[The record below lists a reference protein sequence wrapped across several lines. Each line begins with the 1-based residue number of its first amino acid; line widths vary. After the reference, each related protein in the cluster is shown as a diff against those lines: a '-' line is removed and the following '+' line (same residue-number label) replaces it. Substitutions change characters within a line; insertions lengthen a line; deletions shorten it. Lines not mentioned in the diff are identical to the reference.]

1 MNDQDYIIIKGAREH
16 NLQNVTVKIPKNK
29 LVILSGVSGSGK
41 SSMAMDTLYAE
52 GQRRYVESLSSYARQ
67 FLGMMKRPDV
77 DSIEG
82 LSPAIAIDQHGISHN
97 PRSTVGTVTEI
108 YDYLRVL
115 FARIGHPHCPKCDRE
130 ISHQTSTSITQQ
142 ILKIITQKVAKETTA
157 RYFILSPVIRDKR
170 GEFSQLFLN
179 LQKKGFEMV
188 RIDGQIYY
196 LRDAPLLIKTNRHNI
211 EVVVDKINIFRKYD
225 QTEFEGRV
233 LNDVEIALDLSDG
246 LTILTEV
253 KDKSFN
259 FPEQPKEMEDLQ
271 FSRRFAC
278 PNCGL
283 NLPEIEPRLFSF
295 NSPQGAC
302 PECNGLGIKLKV
314 DTTRVSP
321 WRAEMLERQYYST
334 TSDAV
339 REEIEKLMVK
349 EVCPSCHG
357 ARLKKEALSVT
368 VNQKSIAQ
376 VTNLALN
383 DLSPWLLALKEN
395 LESGKEKEVAES
407 LLKEIRSRITFL
419 IDVGVDY
426 LTLDRTA
433 ATLSVG
439 EAQRIRLAS
448 QIGTGLTGVL
458 YVLDEPTVG
467 LHQRDTLRLISTL
480 KRLRDLGNTVVVVE
494 HDTEVLKAAD
504 WIVDF
509 GPEAGKKGGRVV
521 AEGTPDNIMKDSN
534 SLTGK
539 YLSGKKV
546 VTFRTNS
553 QSTLISQPISNRPF
567 SSFLSISGCTEH
579 NLKNI
584 TVNFPL
590 KKYVCI
596 TGVSGSGKSTLLH
609 DTLYPALSKS
619 LNPYFQER
627 AGKFEK
633 VTGVQQIDQV
643 LLVDQGPI
651 GRTSRS
657 NPATYSG
664 VFTDIRELFAQTEEA
679 RLRGFTSSHFSFNV
693 EGGRCEACQGQGFTR
708 VEMQFLP
715 DVWVECDECHGTRFK
730 QEILEVQYK
739 EKNIHQVLQLTI
751 GEALDFFG
759 SFPKIVNK
767 LKVLRKIGLDYLCLG
782 QPSPTLS
789 GGESQRLKLAREL
802 VRPTRSHTVYLLDE
816 PTTGLHFA
824 DVEKLLE
831 VIRELI
837 SRGNTIIVIEH
848 NLDMIKNADF
858 IIDLGPEGGE
868 KGGYIVT
875 EGSPQQVAKNEKS
888 WTGKYLKDVI
898 SDKK

>member
-1 MNDQDYIIIKGAREH
+1 MKDFIEIRGAREH
-16 NLQNVTVKIPKNK
+16 NLQNIEVKIPKNK

-41 SSMAMDTLYAE
+41 SSLAMDTLYAE

-82 LSPAIAIDQHGISHN
+82 LSPSIAIDQHGLSHN

-115 FARIGHPHCPKCDRE
+115 YARIGHPHCPKCGKE
-130 ISHQTSTSITQQ
+130 ISHQTSISITQQ
-142 ILKIITQKVAKETTA
+142 VLKIITQKVAKDTTA
-157 RYFILSPVIRDKR
+157 RHFILSPVIRDKR

-179 LQKKGFEMV
+179 LQRKGFEQV

-225 QTEFEGRV
+225 QKEYETRI
-233 LNDVEIALDLSDG
+233 LNDIEIALDLSDG
-246 LTILTEV
+246 LAILSEV

-259 FPEQPKEMEDLQ
+259 FPEKPKKMEDLQ
-271 FSRRFAC
+271 FSRRFVC
-278 PNCGL
+278 PNCNI

-314 DTTRVSP
+314 DTNRVSL

-349 EVCPSCHG
+349 EICPSCHG
-357 ARLKKEALSVT
+357 ARLKSEALSVT
-368 VNQKSIAQ
+368 INQKSIAQ

-383 DLSPWLLALKEN
+383 DLAPWLLTLKEK

-407 LLKEIRSRITFL
+407 LLKEIRSRIIFL

-433 ATLSVG
+433 ATLSIG

-504 WIVDF
+504 WIIDF
-509 GPEAGKKGGRVV
+509 GPEAGKLGGKVV
-521 AEGTPDNIMKDSN
+521 AEGTPSEIMKNPN

-539 YLSGKKV
+539 YLSGKKIV
-546 VTFRTNS
+546 AFQTNS
-553 QSTLISQPISNRPF
+553 QSALISQPISNSSHS
-567 SSFLSISGCTEH
+567 SSFLTISGCSEH

-590 KKYVCI
+590 KKYVCV

-633 VTGVQQIDQV
+633 VSGVQQIDQV

-657 NPATYSG
+657 NPATYTG

-693 EGGRCEACQGQGFTR
+693 EGGRCEACQGQGFSR
-708 VEMQFLP
+708 IEMQFLP
-715 DVWVECDECHGTRFK
+715 DVWVECEECHGTRFK
-730 QEILEVQYK
+730 GEVLEVQYK

-751 GEALDFFG
+751 GESLVFFG

-802 VRPTRSHTVYLLDE
+802 VRPARSHTVYLLDE

-875 EGSPQQVAKNEKS
+875 EGSPQQIARNKKS
-888 WTGKYLKDVI
+888 WTGKYLKK
-898 SDKK
+898 SPYR